1 MDEQDSVHI
10 FFLILIIIIVWH
22 FDTNPTLL
30 SERSVFYR
38 TDLREI
44 PDPEFVR
51 ASGYSR
57 GLNS

>member
-10 FFLILIIIIVWH
+10 FFLVLIIVILWH

-30 SERSVFYR
+30 SERSVFNR
-38 TDLREI
+38 SDLRGI

-51 ASGYSR
+51 ACRYSR

>member
-1 MDEQDSVHI
+1 MDDQDSVHI
-10 FFLILIIIIVWH
+10 FFLVLLIITRH